1 MRIVAGL
8 SIAVALAWG
17 PASDATAEMLPAD
30 GCSPISGAV
39 FGTSGAVPDSLLADA
54 TTAMPCLVDTLK
66 DLARRVRTTEI
77 GEPERDAL
85 NRATAA
91 LGKLIDSKGVPMIQ
105 QVREVD
111 TPDVVSLL
119 SFGARSND
127 RTTRLN
133 STLVLSNIVDNSTVC
148 VVMDH
153 LADPDLT
160 RSVEGRNG
168 RANLLA
174 VVSVVAPWAMKSNY
188 QNMQKL
194 IGYVAADIKD
204 KDDVADTT
212 RILANFEERLKFQDK
227 VDPPNRNVDSLASR
241 SCWAWT
247 PLYGSNTAFRIEYP
261 PATAT
266 PP

>member
-1 MRIVAGL
+1 MRVVAGL
-8 SIAVALAWG
+8 LLTITLAWG
-17 PASDATAEMLPAD
+17 PATNADAQALSAD
-30 GCSPISGAV
+30 GCTPISGAV
-39 FGTSGAVPDSLLADA
+39 FGASGAVPDSLLADA
-54 TTAMPCLVDTLK
+54 TAAMPCLVDTLK

-111 TPDVVSLL
+111 TLDVVSLL

-153 LADPDLT
+153 LTDPDLT
-160 RSVEGRNG
+160 KSTEGKNG

-194 IGYVAADIKD
+194 ISYVAEDING

-212 RILANFEERLKFQDK
+212 RILASFEERLEFQDK
-227 VDPPNRNVDSLASR
+227 VVQANRNVDSLASK
-241 SCWAWT
+241 SCWQWA
-247 PLYGSNTAFRIEYP
+247 PLYGSNTAFKIEYP
-261 PATAT
+261 TPAAT
-266 PP
+266 VP